1 MSFTV
6 LVSAT
11 SARAPSSNIPHQF
24 RKHSPLI
31 TSEALN
37 LPPPPPPSAGTHS
50 QFKGRFSVTRNE
62 FKMHFYG
69 RNKYLDIDLWLQG
82 YNSVFYIFLWE
93 HIATAASSLWRIWS
107 GITWSKWDFGFFGGC
122 FCVLE
127 GAKRFVSVF
136 THPNYWRES
145 MKPRTTNVFWGKV
158 FLLLFQIHMHHCCRL
173 QLCFYLFLSML
184 SHYSS
189 RFQENLWSWGSPC
202 PVVYEIKMKDIMFI
216 LILPNRHC
224 SLVEY
229 TVNVVHG

>member
-50 QFKGRFSVTRNE
+50 PFKGRFSVTRNE

-82 YNSVFYIFLWE
+82 YNSVFYIFYGSILRLLHHHYEEFDRASRDQNGILVFLGGVFVFWREQKGLWVFSLIQIIE
-93 HIATAASSLWRIWS
+93 EKAWNLEQRMFFEVKCFCCFFRFTCITAA
-107 GITWSKWDFGFFGGC
+107 DFS
-122 FCVLE
+122 
-127 GAKRFVSVF
+127 SVF
-136 THPNYWRES
+136 ISFSPCCLIILQDSKKTCDPE
-145 MKPRTTNVFWGKV
+145 G
-158 FLLLFQIHMHHCCRL
+158 LLV
-173 QLCFYLFLSML
+173 QLC
-184 SHYSS
+184 
-189 RFQENLWSWGSPC
+189 
-202 PVVYEIKMKDIMFI
+202 MK
-216 LILPNRHC
+216 
-224 SLVEY
+224 
-229 TVNVVHG
+229 